1 MPPGLAFP
9 NHEHAPAESLE
20 FPPLTRVA
28 PHVALQLISPVGH
41 SRFWNPVASRTV
53 VLVPEATM
61 HEDHGAET
69 GEHQIRPSWQV
80 SNMQSIA
87 ITEAMDEGADETF
100 RGRVLATDTRHQLA
114 AFGGSEMVHEW
125 LEVSGAVGQ
134 NSRELC
140 RVFPHLL
147 RV

>member
-9 NHEHAPAESLE
+9 NHEHSPAESLE

-41 SRFWNPVASRTV
+41 SRFWNPIAGRTV

-69 GEHQIRPSWQV
+69 GKHQIRPSWQV
-80 SNMQSIA
+80 PNMQSIA
-87 ITEAMDEGADETF
+87 ITEAMDEGANETF

-114 AFGGSEMVHEW
+114 AVVGSEMVHEW
-125 LEVSGAVGQ
+125 L
-134 NSRELC
+134 
-140 RVFPHLL
+140 
-147 RV
+147 